1 MDAPISGARPTHTD
15 GGTGPGL
22 ANDHASAERAALE
35 SVSTT
40 LLMLGEDPSTPY
52 LKDAEHWI
60 AVYSELY
67 NFTVGIVGR
76 FRAEMNDLQ
85 EPVQEYLRSH
95 DVLVHEKQIQR
106 FAKRLAFWRQRAA
119 DLQAARAGSGKAEIA
134 AG

>member
-1 MDAPISGARPTHTD
+1 MDAPIGRTGLTHAD
-15 GGTGPGL
+15 GGIGPGL
-22 ANDHASAERAALE
+22 AQDHIIAEKAALE

-40 LLMLGEDPSTPY
+40 LLMPSEDPSTPY

-67 NFTVGIVGR
+67 NFVVGIVDR
-76 FRAEMNDLQ
+76 LRAGMNDLQ

-106 FAKRLAFWRQRAA
+106 FATRIAFWRQRAV
-119 DLQAARAGSGKAEIA
+119 DLRAARDESGKPEIVTS
-134 AG
+134 